1 MPYQRL
7 ISPGFAS
14 VIAFFVLTPAGQV
27 LAESES
33 TAAETDSTTVQRDD
47 TKERIQLAAADQEP
61 IWLNPVVTT
70 ANRVERT
77 WDRTL
82 SSMSLVGRDE
92 FDRQQPRQIAE
103 LLRGRP
109 GIDVISNGP
118 FGKTTSLYIRGTN
131 SDHALMLVDGIRM
144 GSVSTGGASWQF
156 LPPSLIERMEI
167 VRGPRGSIYGADA
180 LGGVINVFTRESD
193 GEFQS
198 WAESGAG
205 SFGTTRAGGGFEG
218 GNENTRFSIGGSRFE
233 TDGIALRP
241 GGEDKGYDNSSFVG
255 RFSHDFDSGV
265 SLGFTSLH
273 SQGTT
278 EYQGGV
284 TDYAQQALGTRLTF
298 SPASFWDSTVTFS
311 RSLDEAETLPDGGTV
326 SRYDTTR
333 DMLRWQNSL
342 YAGDHEFVVGGD
354 HRDDQLDSSESYP
367 EDSRSNTGV
376 FAQAL
381 LDFSPVSLEAGVRQD
396 DNEAY
401 GETTTGSFGAGYQL
415 NDSHRL
421 RVTWGEGFKAPSFN
435 SLYFPGYGN
444 PDLEP
449 EESRT
454 VELGVSGRYSQWF
467 WDAVAY
473 ETKADNLIEAVFA
486 GGVFQPENVN
496 EARIQGAEFGTGAEV
511 GPWQFYGALSYT
523 DPENRQTGNRLRRRA
538 KESARVEVDRELG
551 DWSLG
556 ASLIAQG
563 HRYDDEDEQVRL
575 GGFGLL
581 NLRAGWAFARNW
593 EARLTVDNALDKDY
607 VTARNSFDDFD
618 YQQPGRSVFLRVK
631 YDLD

>member
-1 MPYQRL
+1 MPYQRNSL
-7 ISPGFAS
+7 RGPAS
-14 VIAFFVLTPAGQV
+14 LIAFCCLTVAGQTV
-27 LAESES
+27 
-33 TAAETDSTTVQRDD
+33 AET
-47 TKERIQLAAADQEP
+47 ELAAPDSSGADETLFLASADMEP
-61 IWLNPVVTT
+61 VWLNPVVTT
-70 ANRVERT
+70 ANQTERT

-82 SSMSLVGRDE
+82 SSISLVGREDI
-92 FDRQQPRQIAE
+92 DRQQPQQIAE
-103 LLRGRP
+103 LLRARP

-118 FGKTTSLYIRGTN
+118 FGKTTSLYVRGTN

-144 GSVSTGGASWQF
+144 GSVSAGSASWQF

-180 LGGVINVFTRESD
+180 LGGVINVFTREGRD
-193 GEFQS
+193 ETRP
-198 WAESGAG
+198 WAEVGAG
-205 SFGTTRAGGGFEG
+205 SFGSYRVGGGIEG
-218 GNENTRFSIGGSRFE
+218 GSDNSRFSVGVSQFE

-265 SLGFTSLH
+265 SLGVTSLH

-278 EYQGGV
+278 EYQGGE
-284 TDYAQQALGTRLTF
+284 TDFVQQALGTRLAF
-298 SPASFWDSTVTFS
+298 SPTGFWDSTVTVS
-311 RSLDEAETLPDGGTV
+311 RSLDEGETTPDGGSV
-326 SRYDTTR
+326 SRFDTTR
-333 DMLRWQNSL
+333 DMVRWQNSL
-342 YAGDHEFVVGGD
+342 YAGDHEFVVGAD
-354 HRDDQLDSSESYP
+354 SRDDQLESTTAYP

-381 LDFSPVSLEAGVRQD
+381 LDFNPVSLEAGVRQD

-401 GETTTGSFGAGYQL
+401 GETTTGSFGAGYHF
-415 NDSHRL
+415 NDEHRL

-435 SLYFPGYGN
+435 NLYFPGFGN

-449 EESRT
+449 EEST
-454 VELGVSGRYSQWF
+454 SVELGVSGRYSQWY

-473 ETKADNLIEAVFA
+473 QTKADNLIESVFA

-496 EARIQGAEFGTGAEV
+496 EARIRGMEFGSGAEV
-511 GPWQFYGALSYT
+511 GAWRFYGALSYT

-538 KESARVEVDRELG
+538 KESARIEVDRELG

-556 ASLIAQG
+556 ASVIAQG

-575 GGFGLL
+575 AGFGLL
-581 NLRAGWAFARNW
+581 NLRAGWGFARGW

-607 VTARNSFDDFD
+607 VTARNSLDDFD
-618 YQQPGRSVFLRVK
+618 YQQPGRSVFLRVQ